1 MKLDRVCAVYFS
13 PTGGT
18 VRLARLLARALAGP
32 LGLPMAAWD
41 LTPPAARQ
49 ALPVFGPGDLVV
61 LAVPVYAGRVPN
73 KLRPDLEKLLHA
85 DGAPAVAVSVYG
97 NRSPGDAPRELLL
110 LLEAG
115 GFVPVAGAALVSR
128 HAFSDRVGAGRPD
141 PADEAAVSDFGAAL
155 ARRLAAADAPAP
167 LAFDRTAPLAPY
179 YTPLQA
185 DGTPAKFLKALPRR
199 SGACTGC
206 GRCAALCPM
215 GSIDPAIHE
224 AAGLCIKCQ
233 ACVRGCPAGARYF
246 DDPAFLS
253 HVAMLEAHFT
263 ARAENRFF
271 T

>member
-1 MKLDRVCAVYFS
+1 MKLCRVCTVFFS

-18 VRLARLLARALAGP
+18 ARLARRLAAALAAP
-32 LGLPMAAWD
+32 QGLPQQEYD

-49 ALPVFGPGDLVV
+49 ALPCFGPADLVV

-73 KLRPDLEKLLHA
+73 KLRPDLEKLLHG
-85 DGAPAVAVSVYG
+85 DRTPAVAVSVYG

-115 GFVPVAGAALVSR
+115 GFVPVAAAALVSR

-141 PADEAAVSDFGAAL
+141 AADAAALDAFGADL
-155 ARRLAAADAPAP
+155 ARRLADAPIPAP
-167 LAFDRTAPLAPY
+167 LAFDRAAPLAPY

-185 DGTPAKFLKALPRR
+185 DGTPAKFLKARPLR
-199 SGACTGC
+199 SDACTGC

-215 GSIDPAIHE
+215 GSIDPVTHE

-263 ARAENRFF
+263 ARAENRFWV
-271 T
+271 